1 MFKKIIFI
9 LSLVILTNCSTP
21 GTAFL
26 GPVFTGAKTGSIY
39 QASLSYG
46 TGKVMNSLKP
56 YEFIFNDDTQQN
68 TTINLSNIQNYND
81 LPEILISYKIDK
93 IEFSDPVEPEPLP

>member
-1 MFKKIIFI
+1 MFKKIILI
-9 LSLVILTNCSTP
+9 LTLVILTNCSTP

-39 QASLSYG
+39 QASLSYW

-56 YEFIFNDDTQQN
+56 YEFIFNDDSQQN

>member
-1 MFKKIIFI
+1 MNRKLI
-9 LSLVILTNCSTP
+9 LVILLLFLNNCATP
-21 GTAFL
+21 GSALL
-26 GPVFTGAKTGSIY
+26 GPIITGAKTGSIY